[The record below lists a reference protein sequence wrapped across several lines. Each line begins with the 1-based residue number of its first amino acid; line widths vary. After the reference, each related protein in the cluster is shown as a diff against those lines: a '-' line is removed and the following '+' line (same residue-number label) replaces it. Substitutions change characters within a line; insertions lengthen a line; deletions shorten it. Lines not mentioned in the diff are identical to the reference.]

1 MKKYWKKNH
10 IFITLL
16 SLFTIIIC
24 IYLSEATANVPV
36 MDYWRYISRLTN
48 KIYTSGLSFSDVYN
62 NNGVHHSPIQ
72 LILFGL
78 NVKVFHLNTL
88 VEIYLGA
95 IVFCI
100 TLIPIYNWYCKHINI
115 NNKMYWPFLICL
127 MISFFSL
134 SQWEILTLEF
144 SLGFAIRQVI
154 YVFCFLYT
162 EKILRNKEVY
172 GKYVIDFAFVL
183 IVVICS
189 NSAYFVAFGAAL
201 SLVIIFDFLS
211 NRMENRRKYLPQYI
225 ILGGGMFLGLILY
238 YSLGNVESKGA
249 TIFRIP
255 NLKEI
260 IKGILYIF
268 GSSAVG
274 DNSNQK
280 FVLILGGMAIVLTVM
295 CVTLYIKK
303 HIYQET
309 YFPIV
314 LLAYGLFQIIS
325 IMIGRIGAYSAEYLI
340 SSRYSYDTKWI
351 LVADICIIAIWTTKI
366 DKNVMIVTQ
375 DRLKI
380 LTIITC
386 LFFILMGILVNNRTE
401 ISIAPYR
408 KQYFN
413 NMIEKMIKIETLSDD
428 DLADFQADPSDVR
441 EGINLMKEYK
451 LGIFSNINTSE
462 EKSDD

>member
-1 MKKYWKKNH
+1 MKKYWKRNH

-16 SLFTIIIC
+16 SFFAIVIC

-36 MDYWRYISRLTN
+36 MDYWRYISRLAN
-48 KIYTSGLSFSDVYN
+48 KMYTSGLSFSDVYN

-78 NVKVFHLNTL
+78 NVKIFHLNTL

-100 TLIPIYNWYCKHINI
+100 SLIPIYNWYCKHVNR
-115 NNKMYWPFLICL
+115 NNKLYWPFIICL

-144 SLGFAIRQVI
+144 SLAFAIRQLM
-154 YVFCFLYT
+154 YVLCFLFT
-162 EKILRNKEVY
+162 EKMLRNDEVY
-172 GKYVIDFAFVL
+172 GKYAIDLAFVY
-183 IVVICS
+183 IIVICS

-201 SLVIIFDFLS
+201 SLIIIFDFLS
-211 NRMENRRKYLPQYI
+211 NTKENRKKYLLQYI

-238 YSLGNVESKGA
+238 YCLGNKESRGA
-249 TIFRIP
+249 ATLGIP
-255 NLKEI
+255 KIQEI
-260 IKGILYIF
+260 IKGVLYIF

-274 DNSNQK
+274 DNSNHK
-280 FVLILGGMAIVLTVM
+280 FILILGGMAIVLTVV
-295 CVTLYIKK
+295 CVTLYFKE

-314 LLAYGLFQIIS
+314 LLAYGFFQIIS
-325 IMIGRIGAYSAEYLI
+325 IMIGRVGAYSAEYLI
-340 SSRYSYDTKWI
+340 SSRYSFDTKWI
-351 LVADICIIAIWTTKI
+351 LVADICIVAIWISRK
-366 DKNVMIVTQ
+366 DKNITVLTH

-380 LTIITC
+380 LTIVIC
-386 LFFILMGILVNNRTE
+386 LCFILIGILANNRNE
-401 ISIAPYR
+401 KSIAPYR

-413 NMIEKMIKIETLSDD
+413 NMIEKMIKTETLSDN
-428 DLADFQADPSDVR
+428 DLTDFQADPNDVR
-441 EGINLMKEYK
+441 EGINLMKKYK
-451 LGIFSNINTSE
+451 LGIFSNIKTSE
-462 EKSDD
+462 E